1 MGGGRQGGGG
11 AGRLHAPDTRCSP
24 CHRLP
29 ARLPFFYGWVI
40 VALWVVDAIM
50 PSYAIIINLA
60 GVPYNI
66 TW

>member
-40 VALWVVDAIM
+40 VALWVVDA
-50 PSYAIIINLA
+50 
-60 GVPYNI
+60 
-66 TW
+66 W